1 MVEKIIGVVLGN
13 LYRPFPPVG
22 HLKWWFRKGISP
34 PKKAE
39 TFRLRIYNTMPRLFF
54 FLKMVVLSGGESSEE
69 NLNNFPIN
77 FGISDLG
84 NMTMKHFCTD
94 DG

>member
-1 MVEKIIGVVLGN
+1 LGLFWAIYTDLSRRLVTPNGGLEKE
-13 LYRPFPPVG
+13 
-22 HLKWWFRKGISP
+22 SQ
-34 PKKAE
+34 PKMAE

-69 NLNNFPIN
+69 NLKHFPIN